1 MELIYSLIGYPDETE
16 WIEFKSNNN
25 DADRIGKDISAL
37 ANSAAYHG
45 KDFAYKIWGVEDKT
59 HALIGS
65 SFSYLNAR
73 AEGNQ
78 YLSIWLATMMSSNA
92 SYEFI
97 PVENN
102 GLHFVVL
109 KISAAAEQPV
119 YFKNIAYIREG
130 SSTTHLKP
138 GSKEAELWRRLQ
150 RYGFETQA
158 ALEDLASADVFE
170 LLNTDVYFSLLG
182 LKRPT
187 DSEATFRPL
196 IEQDIL
202 KRLDNGRLAITNLGA
217 LLLARKVSAF
227 PGLRKRALRI
237 VKFEGKAN
245 LSILDDRFFDE
256 GYATALQKAE
266 DYIMTSIPAKEL
278 TDGAFRKIQHAYP
291 QAAIREL
298 LVNTVIHQDMT
309 VTTSGPFV
317 SLYDKGL
324 IYRGERIINWCP
336 KCLTSISDAEVEYEE
351 QAGHFWHLRYKLSDG
366 SGYVNLA
373 TTRPETLLGDTAI
386 AVNPKDDRY
395 KDIVGKTVIL
405 PIVHREIP
413 IVADDYVEMD
423 FGTGVVKITPAHDP
437 NDFEVGARH
446 KLPVINVMTDDA
458 KITEDY
464 PKYAGMDRYEARR
477 AIVKDLEEEGAL
489 VKVEDYSHN
498 VGTCYRCKTTV

>member
-1 MELIYSLIGYPDETE
+1 MSASDPMELIYSLIGYPDETE

-150 RYGFETQA
+150 RHGFETQA

-317 SLYDKGL
+317 SLYDNRIEFNNPGASLIPPNRVLNAQPKTRNDRLVKALRQMDLCEEGGTGWDRAVAACEEIHMLAPRIESSEDTGTKVTLFKGGA
-324 IYRGERIINWCP
+324 YRKMTKNERINALYWHC
-336 KCLTSISDAEVEYEE
+336 CLMYAQGESMSNQSLRERFGLEAERKNTLAMSRLLRECCENELIKEEDEDAGAKFKRYIP
-351 QAGHFWHLRYKLSDG
+351 FW
-366 SGYVNLA
+366 A
-373 TTRPETLLGDTAI
+373 
-386 AVNPKDDRY
+386 
-395 KDIVGKTVIL
+395 
-405 PIVHREIP
+405 
-413 IVADDYVEMD
+413 
-423 FGTGVVKITPAHDP
+423 
-437 NDFEVGARH
+437 
-446 KLPVINVMTDDA
+446 
-458 KITEDY
+458 
-464 PKYAGMDRYEARR
+464 
-477 AIVKDLEEEGAL
+477 
-489 VKVEDYSHN
+489 
-498 VGTCYRCKTTV
+498 